1 MAVKM
6 LIRLDFDTGRVG
18 KGWWQ
23 VFLALVGQAAV
34 AGLVEGFFRVMCWF
48 GAVGGEIW

>member
-1 MAVKM
+1 M
-6 LIRLDFDTGRVG
+6 LVRLGFGIGRVG

-23 VFLALVGQAAV
+23 VFLVLVGQAAV
-34 AGLVEGFFRVMCWF
+34 AGSVGVFFRLMCWF